1 MAQRAAIG
9 DSLTDREF
17 WQFFTSMSEA
27 GGTFAAENFVSNEK
41 TYQYVVPT
49 LQKTL
54 TTGGV
59 YLGVGPE
66 QNFTYIVNLAP
77 KLAVIFDIRRE
88 NALLHLM
95 YKALIELSPTR
106 AELVA
111 RLFSRPFAMS
121 NATKASPGDIFAAI
135 AAVKP
140 TDSAFDANW
149 KAIVTRLSLTHG
161 FALSADDRA
170 AMKRTYE
177 TFREAGP
184 DISYAY
190 HLGLPPTPTQWLVT
204 FAQLQSL
211 TNAAGENM
219 AFLATEANYARLRT
233 MQQRNLIVPV
243 VGDFGGTKAIRAVA
257 DYLNARNATVTA
269 FYVSNVEQYLFAGF
283 SPGYRRFYEN
293 VATLPLDATSTFI
306 RSVPGSGGTP
316 ALPPGFLEIGAG
328 ATIRLQ
334 TVDSGG
340 ARIFVATGTDSAG
353 NAISKRA
360 VVPIPPQDLAST
372 SAFISG
378 LANMRAALS
387 AYSAGQLSSYSRVQL
402 MTKTEGWER

>member
-1 MAQRAAIG
+1 
-9 DSLTDREF
+9 
-17 WQFFTSMSEA
+17 
-27 GGTFAAENFVSNEK
+27 
-41 TYQYVVPT
+41 
-49 LQKTL
+49 
-54 TTGGV
+54 
-59 YLGVGPE
+59 
-66 QNFTYIVNLAP
+66 
-77 KLAVIFDIRRE
+77 
-88 NALLHLM
+88 
-95 YKALIELSPTR
+95 
-106 AELVA
+106 
-111 RLFSRPFAMS
+111 
-121 NATKASPGDIFAAI
+121 
-135 AAVKP
+135 
-140 TDSAFDANW
+140 
-149 KAIVTRLSLTHG
+149 
-161 FALSADDRA
+161 
-170 AMKRTYE
+170 MKRTFE

-190 HLGLPPTPTQWLVT
+190 HLGQPPIATQFLVT

-316 ALPPGFLEIGAG
+316 ALLPGFLEIGAG